1 MNHNLLRQL
10 ARVAA
15 VMLMLG
21 LGGCAGLSDLKKPD
35 VQVVSIEPGKATL
48 FNQDFSMV
56 LRVQNPNNR
65 ELKAQGVYF
74 ELSSNG
80 QQLATGVSN
89 KPIVLPPLGET
100 TIPLT
105 IHASLGDLIRLA
117 GAAFSSGNPSI
128 GYHIS
133 GYLDGF
139 GSWGRIPFSRDYQL
153 KLPN

>member
-15 VMLMLG
+15 VMLMLV
-21 LGGCAGLSDLKKPD
+21 LGGCAGLGDLKKPD
-35 VQVVSIEPGKATL
+35 VQVVSVEPGKATL
-48 FNQDFSMV
+48 LGQDFTMV
-56 LRVQNPNNR
+56 LRVLNPNNR
-65 ELKAQGVYF
+65 ELKAQGLYF

-89 KPIVLPPLGET
+89 KPIVLPALGET

-105 IHASLGDLIRLA
+105 IHASLGDLFRLA
-117 GAAFSSGNPSI
+117 GNALTSGKPSI

-133 GYLDGF
+133 GYLEGF
-139 GSWGRIPFSRDYQL
+139 GNWGRIPFSRDYQL
-153 KLPN
+153 NLPN